1 MDVTDKV
8 AVITGGA
15 QGIGKSI
22 ALLLAKNGAN
32 IAIADINSAQ
42 AEVTAK
48 EIEALGKKAIAIEAD
63 ISQLAEAEKM
73 IKASVE
79 AFGTVDIL
87 VNNAGITRDNLF
99 LKMKEAEWDAVMA
112 INLKSVFNCSKAVIR
127 TMTKQRSGK
136 IINIASVVGQMG
148 NVGQANYAASKA
160 GIIAL
165 TKTLAQEFGARSINV
180 NAVAPGFIETEMT
193 QSLPE
198 KVREGFL
205 NRIPFGRMGTPE
217 EIADAVL
224 FLASDASRY
233 ITGQVINVNGGI
245 YM

>member
-1 MDVTDKV
+1 MDVNDKV

-15 QGIGKSI
+15 QGIGKAI

-32 IAIADINSAQ
+32 IAIADINIAQ
-42 AEVTAK
+42 AEATAQ
-48 EIEALGKKAIAIEAD
+48 EIEAIGNKALAIEAD
-63 ISQLAEAEKM
+63 ISKLAEAEKM
-73 IKASVE
+73 INATVE

-99 LKMKEAEWDAVMA
+99 LKMKEEEWDAVMA

-148 NVGQANYAASKA
+148 NTGQANYAASKA

-165 TKTLAQEFGARSINV
+165 TKTLAQEFGARNINV

>member
-1 MDVTDKV
+1 MDVNDKV
-8 AVITGGA
+8 AVVTGGA
-15 QGIGKSI
+15 QGIGKAI
-22 ALLLAKNGAN
+22 AFLLAKNGAH
-32 IAIADINSAQ
+32 IVIADINIAQ
-42 AEVTAK
+42 AQATAQ
-48 EIEALGKKAIAIEAD
+48 EIEALGKKALAVEAD

-73 IKASVE
+73 ITAAVE

-99 LKMKEAEWDAVMA
+99 LKMKEAEWDAVMT